1 MHELIID
8 CICMLLIV
16 LTVLGNTV
24 AILFLTGA
32 VKCLADLID
41 HKHDDE
47 E

>member
-1 MHELIID
+1 MRELITD

-16 LTVLGNTV
+16 LSMLGNTV
-24 AILFLTGA
+24 AILFLIGA
-32 VKCLADLID
+32 VKDLADLIN